1 MDGVLEL
8 KGKLQNIYAEH
19 STYIDKGV
27 RFILAFVAF
36 FMLNREIGYMHVL
49 ANPAVALVL
58 AVICAFLPPI
68 FTLLAGVVLTLAHIY
83 TVSLGMLIVTALVF
97 LIMYIFYLRFAPKTA
112 ILILIMVTA
121 YIAKVPAAALIGFGL
136 LGTPA
141 YAVPAALGTIAYYL
155 IHQVKKSAAAV
166 QAAKS
171 SSFVNDMMKFARQ
184 ALSSKEMWLMVI
196 ACIICIILVYTIRR
210 AAIAHAW
217 KAASVV
223 GAIAYVIVAVAGDS
237 LLGVKASTGTALAGA
252 VVAVIVGLVLE
263 VIFFA
268 VDYSKCES
276 LQFEDD
282 DYYYYVKAVPKVGVA
297 VPEKT
302 VQQINKRETHPSETE
317 VIDAKELRKKTQKH
331 AQKDAAPKDNVKKE
345 SVQKEAA
352 QKEVAQ
358 RRPKEAARHAAHEA
372 SASKPG
378 QKEAVRHAKKQPG
391 QNGQQPRP
399 RRTADGQQPRPKK
412 AAVKRKPTAAK
423 KLSDA
428 DTEHLL
434 LTQSLEKELNLN
446 KDN

>member
-27 RFILAFVAF
+27 RFILAFLAF

-141 YAVPAALGTIAYYL
+141 YAIPAALGTIAYYL

-171 SSFVNDMMKFARQ
+171 SSFVNDMMDFAKK
-184 ALSSKEMWLMVI
+184 AISSKEMWLMVI
-196 ACIICIILVYTIRR
+196 AGIICIILVYTIRR

-237 LLGVKASTGTALAGA
+237 LLGVKASTGTAFAGA
-252 VVAVIVGLVLE
+252 VVAVVVGLVLE

-331 AQKDAAPKDNVKKE
+331 A
-345 SVQKEAA
+345 
-352 QKEVAQ
+352 
-358 RRPKEAARHAAHEA
+358 HEA
-372 SASKPG
+372 PKPG
-378 QKEAVRHAKKQPG
+378 QKEAVRPAKKQPG
-391 QNGQQPRP
+391 QNAQQPRSRKTADGQPARP